1 MAKTYEQMQRHIEAL
16 QAEAEVQRLKELD
29 EVIAR
34 IRHAVEFYGITASD
48 LGLGRK
54 TAGKSAATKNPGR
67 KAAAKVAKGPLKG
80 PLKAALKG
88 AAKSSLNGTLYRD
101 ETGRTW
107 VGRGKRPQWL
117 REQLAAGRS
126 LEDFKVKAS

>member
-54 TAGKSAATKNPGR
+54 TAGKSAATKKPGR
-67 KAAAKVAKGPLKG
+67 KAAAKVAKGPLK
-80 PLKAALKG
+80 AALKG
-88 AAKSSLNGTLYRD
+88 AAKGTLNGTLYRD
-101 ETGRTW
+101 EEGRTW

-117 REQLAAGRS
+117 RDQLAAGRS
-126 LEDFKVKAS
+126 LEDFKVKPS

>member
-1 MAKTYEQMQRHIEAL
+1 MAKTYEQLQRHIEAL

-54 TAGKSAATKNPGR
+54 TAAKPPAGANKPAR
-67 KAAAKVAKGPLKG
+67 KAAAKASKGPLKG
-80 PLKAALKG
+80 ALKG
-88 AAKSSLNGTLYRD
+88 APKGTLYRD
-101 ETGRTW
+101 EEGRTW

-117 REQLAAGRS
+117 RDQLAAGRS
-126 LEDFKVKAS
+126 LEDFKVKPS